1 MNERIKKLR
10 REMLSNPLSQKEF
23 AERIGLSENFVWMIE
38 KGQRA
43 PSERTINDICREF
56 GVNRTWLEFGS
67 GEPFSPISKNE
78 LLTDI
83 LGSAI
88 AGNDSAR
95 DRLIRAFA
103 LLPEELFD
111 TAEKILIEI
120 SENLKNEK

>member
-56 GVNRTWLEFGS
+56 GVDRMWLETGA
-67 GEPFSPISKNE
+67 GEPFTPESKDELIS
-78 LLTDI
+78 TI
-83 LGSAI
+83 LSAAIEGST
-88 AGNDSAR
+88 AR

-111 TAEKILIEI
+111 TAERILIEI